1 MNGPKN
7 YKAYGLKIRSEI
19 SLDEFVSCGAGES
32 DAEVSIEFGPDP
44 GWISGVRGDQN
55 RYRIRRDEAR
65 FWFKQVGGFVVK
77 DGCRVIVVPE
87 EDCDESG
94 LRLYV
99 EGMMMATI
107 LHQRGLSVLHASV
120 VDIHGSA
127 VAFLGSVGAGKS
139 SIAAALYSRGHRVVT
154 DDNAAIQL
162 ATGIPMVVPAYP
174 SVKLFPEIASSLG
187 FRNGTLSVLHASL
200 PKMAGMVATGFVQ
213 TPLPLRR
220 VYFLGREYQS
230 EVMPMSPLQA
240 ALELV
245 RNSVPTR
252 WAHPGDAQQFQQCGN
267 IAAQI
272 PAFALQT
279 FTDLSSLPALAE
291 KVENHFRDMHGL

>member
-220 VYFLGREYQS
+220 VYFLG
-230 EVMPMSPLQA
+230 
-240 ALELV
+240 
-245 RNSVPTR
+245 
-252 WAHPGDAQQFQQCGN
+252 GN
-267 IAAQI
+267 IRAKSCQCHLCRLHWNWFGTRCPLAGHI
-272 PAFALQT
+272 PGMPNSSSSVEILRHKYQPSLCRLLPIFRPCQPLPKKWKTT
-279 FTDLSSLPALAE
+279 FGT
-291 KVENHFRDMHGL
+291 